1 MHPTAELIRNVRK
14 GDRQATEELCRI
26 LLPEIR
32 RESERFRG
40 LMDQED
46 LVQESMIRIL
56 ERLDTLRDDD
66 RLVPWARRIAR
77 NTCISA
83 IRRRPRFIEFDEDRT
98 FEPAR
103 PESVSDRDDI
113 LVERIVAAISRLPV
127 HLRESAR
134 QAYLLGIPQKGIA
147 SRLGIPVGTVKSRLA
162 ASRSQVRIA
171 VERMSSELEETM
183 EKAVSDIS
191 IAYQEGTVQGLS
203 LRGYGLYFGSVLE
216 VGDVEEVVFLDYPGP
231 VPTMVVISE
240 VRRKVRIAGTEAF
253 EVFIRHFEVE
263 PEEPPVMD
271 YFSIDG
277 DSIRWLMRAST
288 MGGDPHLEFND
299 GSSCWLPTPR
309 VVRGDRPADDMILRA
324 CAITLD
330 GKWIDRC
337 ISCLDLKDAG
347 SPAES
352 IYRSDKRQILL
363 RRYIDEGN
371 AKKRELPWESLPV
384 SEQLPEGVGTLRHWY
399 DCVLV
404 KPVP

>member
-1 MHPTAELIRNVRK
+1 MQPTAELVRNVRK

-98 FEPAR
+98 CEPGC
-103 PESVSDRDDI
+103 PGTTSDRDEL

-127 HLRESAR
+127 RLRESAR

-162 ASRSQVRIA
+162 ASRSQVKIA
-171 VERMSSELEETM
+171 VERMYSELEETM
-183 EKAVSDIS
+183 RKTASDIS
-191 IAYQEGTVQGLS
+191 IAYQEGAVQDLS

-253 EVFIRHFEVE
+253 EVFIRHLQVE

-288 MGGDPHLEFND
+288 LGGDPHLEFND
-299 GSSCWLPTPR
+299 GSSRWLPAPR
-309 VVRGDRPADDMILRA
+309 IVRGGSPADGMILRA
-324 CAITLD
+324 CAVTLD
-330 GKWIDRC
+330 GRVIDNC
-337 ISCLDLKDAG
+337 TSCLDMNDAG

-352 IYRSDKRQILL
+352 IYRTDGRQILL
-363 RRYIDEGN
+363 RRYIGEGN
-371 AKKRELPWESLPV
+371 AGRRELPWKSLP
-384 SEQLPEGVGTLRHWY
+384 STGQLPEGIGPLRLWY
-399 DCVLV
+399 DSVLV